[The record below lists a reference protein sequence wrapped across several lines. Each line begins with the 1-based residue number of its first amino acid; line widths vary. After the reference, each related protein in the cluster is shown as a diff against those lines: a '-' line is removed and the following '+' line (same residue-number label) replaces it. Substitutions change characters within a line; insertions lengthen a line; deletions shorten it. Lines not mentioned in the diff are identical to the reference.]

1 MKRQYKLL
9 FIALVV
15 GFGMNSLE
23 VQAQNSRQN
32 VLNPS
37 SIDAP
42 AFALKNI
49 VVYKTNGNKA
59 EGSTIVW
66 RNGVIEA
73 IGTDVTIPFDA
84 FTIDGKDSMHVYPG
98 FIDGMAI
105 WGSPKGETRFQR
117 PPDPGN
123 PPYDRA
129 GVQPERKPSEL
140 LEKDKNFKA
149 AMQAGFTTAAIGL
162 DGYMLPG
169 SIDLFTLQPEKTKE
183 SLYHSEAGMLFQFVD
198 APGGFN
204 TGAYPSTLMGVMA
217 LFRQLMFNATALQ
230 DHINYYAINSEMPA
244 PQRDPVIE
252 ALFPVVNGNLKVFFK
267 EDSKED
273 IERFFRLQ
281 DQFGFDAVLVS
292 GKEAYKL
299 TDELKRRNIPV
310 LASLD
315 VSDAPDWYA
324 DKKKESEKKD
334 SDEGEKEEKK
344 EKAKEITEEEQAY
357 RERQL
362 EAWKAELLNVKKLK
376 EAGVQVGYASAG
388 MELKDLT
395 KKIKLL
401 LEEEALTKNE
411 LIEIMTV
418 GTAQI
423 LGINAVFGELEVGNN
438 ASFTVFDKAF
448 TEKKAKATH
457 SITNGLIYEF

>member
-9 FIALVV
+9 FIAFMV
-15 GFGMNSLE
+15 GFAMNSLE
-23 VQAQNSRQN
+23 VQSQNSRQTA
-32 VLNPS
+32 LTPS

-42 AFALKNI
+42 AFALKN
-49 VVYKTNGNKA
+49 VVLYKSDGTKT

-73 IGTDVTIPFDA
+73 VGKNVAIPFDA

-98 FIDGMAI
+98 FIDGLAI

-230 DHINYYAINSEMPA
+230 DHINYYAMNAEMPA

-252 ALFPVVNGNLKVFFK
+252 ALFPVLNGDLKVFFK

-299 TDELKRRNIPV
+299 ADELKRRNIAV

-315 VSDAPDWYA
+315 VNDAPDWYS
-324 DKKKESEKKD
+324 DKKKESKKKD
-334 SDEGEKEEKK
+334 SGDEEKQE
-344 EKAKEITEEEQAY
+344 EKAEELTEEEQAY

-362 EAWKAELLNVKKLK
+362 DAWKAELMNIRKLK

-388 MELKDLT
+388 MELKDLA
-395 KKIKLL
+395 KKVELL
-401 LEEEALTKNE
+401 LEEEAVTEKE
-411 LIEIMTV
+411 LLEIMTK

>member
-1 MKRQYKLL
+1 M
-9 FIALVV
+9 V

-23 VQAQNSRQN
+23 VQAQNSRQTA
-32 VLNPS
+32 LTPS

-42 AFALKNI
+42 AFALKN
-49 VVYKTNGNKA
+49 VVLYKSDGTKT
-59 EGSTIVW
+59 ESSTIVW

-73 IGTDVTIPFDA
+73 VGENVAIPFDA

-98 FIDGMAI
+98 FIDGLAI

-230 DHINYYAINSEMPA
+230 DHINYYAMNAEMPA

-252 ALFPVVNGNLKVFFK
+252 ALFPVLNGDLKVFFK

-299 TDELKRRNIPV
+299 ADELKRRNIPV

-315 VSDAPDWYA
+315 VNDAPDWYS
-324 DKKKESEKKD
+324 DKKKESKKKD
-334 SDEGEKEEKK
+334 SDDEEKEE
-344 EKAKEITEEEQAY
+344 EKAEELTEEEQAY

-362 EAWKAELLNVKKLK
+362 DAWKAELMNIRKLK

-388 MELKDLT
+388 MELKDLA
-395 KKIKLL
+395 KKVELL
-401 LEEEALTKNE
+401 LEEEAVTEKE
-411 LIEIMTV
+411 LLEIMTK

>member
-9 FIALVV
+9 FIAFMV
-15 GFGMNSLE
+15 GFGMNSLG
-23 VQAQNSRQN
+23 VQAQNSRQTA
-32 VLNPS
+32 LTPS

-42 AFALKNI
+42 AFALKN
-49 VVYKTNGNKA
+49 VALYKSDGTKT

-73 IGTDVTIPFDA
+73 VGKNVAIPFDA

-98 FIDGMAI
+98 FIDGLAI

-230 DHINYYAINSEMPA
+230 DHINYYAMNAEMPA

-252 ALFPVVNGNLKVFFK
+252 ALFPVLNGDLKVFFK

-299 TDELKRRNIPV
+299 ADELKRRNIAV

-315 VSDAPDWYA
+315 VNDAPDWYS
-324 DKKKESEKKD
+324 DKKKESKKKD
-334 SDEGEKEEKK
+334 SGDEEKQE
-344 EKAKEITEEEQAY
+344 EKAEELTEEEQAY
-357 RERQL
+357 RELQL
-362 EAWKAELLNVKKLK
+362 DAWKAELMNIRKLK

-388 MELKDLT
+388 MELKDLA
-395 KKIKLL
+395 KKVELL
-401 LEEEALTKNE
+401 LEEEAVTKKE
-411 LIEIMTV
+411 LLEIMTK

-448 TEKKAKATH
+448 IEKKAKATH